1 LPDDRFED
9 GMKVRRAVLGDVHV
23 NRAEARKTPFD
34 ADFQRYITES
44 AWGSVWTRP
53 GLEKRTRS
61 LLTLALLAAQGHW
74 EEFAMHIRAT
84 RNTGATADDIQ
95 EMLFHVAVYAGV
107 PAANRGFAIAKQTF
121 EELDQQDKKEGRK

>member
-1 LPDDRFED
+1 LSDDRFED
-9 GMKVRRAVLGDVHV
+9 GMKMRRAVLGDVHV
-23 NRAEARKTPFD
+23 DRAEARKTPFD

-84 RNTGATADDIQ
+84 RNTGATAEDIQ

-121 EELDQQDKKEGRK
+121 EDLEQQDKKEGSK